1 MKIILGIFLI
11 SILSGCVQNTAFF
24 GPAVTVASTGSV
36 YQAGLSYASTKTI
49 IKFTGKT
56 PTENLK
62 FFLDNNEEDDIENAN
77 NFFEMV
83 KKINKS
89 SGVKNLTNQ

>member
-56 PTENLK
+56 LTENLK
-62 FFLDNNEEDDIENAN
+62 FFLDNNEEDDTENAN

>member
-11 SILSGCVQNTAFF
+11 SVLSGCVQNTAFF
-24 GPAVTVASTGSV
+24 GPAVTVASTGSI

-89 SGVKNLTNQ
+89 SGVKSLTNQ

>member
-11 SILSGCVQNTAFF
+11 SVLSGCVQNTAFF
-24 GPAVTVASTGSV
+24 GPAVTVASTGSI

>member
-11 SILSGCVQNTAFF
+11 SVLSGCVQNTAFF

>member
-1 MKIILGIFLI
+1 MKIILRIFLI
-11 SILSGCVQNTAFF
+11 SILSGCVQNTVFF

-56 PTENLK
+56 LTENLK
-62 FFLDNNEEDDIENAN
+62 IFLDNNEEDDIENAN

>member
-56 PTENLK
+56 PTENFK
-62 FFLDNNEEDDIENAN
+62 FFLENNEEGDIENAN

>member
-11 SILSGCVQNTAFF
+11 SVLSGCVQNTAFF
-24 GPAVTVASTGSV
+24 GPAVTVASTGSI

-62 FFLDNNEEDDIENAN
+62 FFLDNNEEDDIW
-77 NFFEMV
+77 
-83 KKINKS
+83 KYQRIHKD
-89 SGVKNLTNQ
+89 Q

>member
-11 SILSGCVQNTAFF
+11 SVLSGCVQNTAFF
-24 GPAVTVASTGSV
+24 GPAVTVASTGSI

-62 FFLDNNEEDDIENAN
+62 FFLDNNKEDDIENAN

>member
-24 GPAVTVASTGSV
+24 GPAVTVASTGSI

-62 FFLDNNEEDDIENAN
+62 FFLDNNEEDHIENAN
-77 NFFEMV
+77 NFFETV

>member
-11 SILSGCVQNTAFF
+11 SILSGCVQNTVFF

>member
-62 FFLDNNEEDDIENAN
+62 FFLDNNEEDDTENAN

>member
-62 FFLDNNEEDDIENAN
+62 FFLDNNKEDDIENAN

-89 SGVKNLTNQ
+89 SGVKSLTNQ

>member
-11 SILSGCVQNTAFF
+11 SVLSGCVQNTAFF

-62 FFLDNNEEDDIENAN
+62 FFLDNNKEDDIENAN

>member
-62 FFLDNNEEDDIENAN
+62 FFLDNNKEDDIENAN

-89 SGVKNLTNQ
+89 SGVKNLINQ

>member
-56 PTENLK
+56 PSENLK
-62 FFLDNNEEDDIENAN
+62 FFLDNNEEDNIENAN

>member
-62 FFLDNNEEDDIENAN
+62 FFLDNNKEDDIENAN